1 MTNIKNITIKDVAKK
16 AKTSVATVSNFL
28 NNTGRMSE
36 KTRKKISRVID
47 ELNFHPNKTAAIL
60 SKGKSDT
67 IAFVSSYLSSPFYNL
82 ILAGVEHGLYQS
94 GKFRHSLEHYA
105 TRGSEAIKINLLK
118 DLLFSKKV
126 QATITVT
133 FNVKREIIDEYR
145 KRKIPIVSVERKI
158 TGALS
163 VCCDNVSG
171 AYEATGYLIKKGKK
185 NIAIISGLLHPRKF
199 DEDVSPAMSE
209 RIQGYKKAL
218 KDNGIDFR
226 KEHLFEVNFYN
237 QDEGK
242 RIMQLV
248 HNSEIKFDAI
258 FCAAGDIVAV
268 GMIEKAKELGIKIPG
283 DLSIIGYDDIDMA
296 KVIEPAL
303 TTVKQ
308 PLFEMGIKAY
318 ELVEEQLNTGN
329 VKVKNF
335 VFKPELIKRDSA

>member
-1 MTNIKNITIKDVAKK
+1 MTNIRNVTIKDVAKK

-36 KTRKKISRVID
+36 KTKRKISRIID
-47 ELNFHPNKTAAIL
+47 ELDFHPNKTAAIL

-82 ILAGVEHGLYQS
+82 ILSGVEHGLYQS
-94 GKFRHSLEHYA
+94 GKFKHSLEHYA
-105 TRGSEAIKINLLK
+105 TRGSEVIKINLLK
-118 DLLFSKKV
+118 DLLISKKV

-133 FNVKREIIDEYR
+133 FKIKREIINEYR
-145 KRKIPIVSVERKI
+145 KRKVPIVSVERKI
-158 TGALS
+158 PGTLS

-171 AYEATGYLIKKGKK
+171 AYEATDYLIKKGKR
-185 NIAIISGLLHPRKF
+185 NIAIISGLLHPREF
-199 DEDVSPAMSE
+199 DEDTSPAMSE

-218 KDNGIDFR
+218 NDNGIDFR
-226 KEHLFEVNFYN
+226 KERLFEVNFYN

-242 RIMQLV
+242 RIMHLV

-303 TTVKQ
+303 TTVRQ
-308 PLFEMGIKAY
+308 PLFEMGRKAY
-318 ELVEEQLNTGN
+318 ELVEEQLNNGDT
-329 VKVKNF
+329 KVKNF